1 MFGHSGRY
9 LKVNLTSGTITE
21 EIYDYTFARMYLGG
35 NGFAAKLIC
44 DNVPPA
50 VAPLDPENAIVFA
63 VGPLTGTPVW
73 GTSRGHVASISPL
86 TGLFADSS
94 FGGDFPVVQKR
105 TGFDAIL
112 ITGKAEKPLYLYVS
126 EKGAKLRVASGIWGK
141 TTEESND
148 ILQEK
153 EGKGAIAVSIGPAGE
168 NGVIFANIVCGGKRA
183 GTVGRGGMGTVMGSK
198 NLKAIVVKGARKTEV
213 AHPEELKAFL
223 KEKLPELKKNKG
235 EMTTLGTAALP
246 NMMNSRGLLGTR
258 NNTRET
264 YENWQD
270 ISGDFFIDKYKG
282 KSTACHGC
290 VIACGKTI
298 EVGEGEYSGETVKM
312 PEYETL
318 YAMGSMLDNNDINS
332 IFNGNHVCDLMGL
345 DTITMGVTLAFVAE
359 CMERGITTEEE
370 LGGTVCFSDGK
381 SMVDLIRKTVS
392 KEGIGKYLSKGS
404 LQLSKLFG
412 KDSHKYLYQVKG
424 MEIAGH
430 SARGIRE
437 MSLGYSV
444 STRGGSH
451 HDTRP
456 FYPGTHPDPGFDKVP
471 EYVVKSN
478 YFTAVGDS
486 LTICRFI
493 AEGMLDPP
501 SISGSMATMVN
512 CVTDWDIDIAG
523 LEEIGE
529 RIYNI
534 ERLINTRRGVSRKD
548 DVLPYRVMNEP
559 IPDGPSE
566 GRYCPR
572 DTLDTM
578 LDRYYKLRGWTEEGI
593 PADDKLKELG
603 LM

>member
-9 LKVNLTSGTITE
+9 LKGQSHLRVQITE

-35 NGFAAKLIC
+35 NGFAAKMIY

-50 VAPLDPENAIVFA
+50 VNPLDPENAIVFA

-86 TGLFADSS
+86 TGFFADSS

-126 EKGAKLRVASGIWGK
+126 KKGAKLRVASGIWGK

-282 KSTACHGC
+282 KRTACHGC

-298 EVGEGEYSGETVKM
+298 EVGEGDYSGKNRQD
-312 PEYETL
+312 
-318 YAMGSMLDNNDINS
+318 A
-332 IFNGNHVCDLMGL
+332 
-345 DTITMGVTLAFVAE
+345 
-359 CMERGITTEEE
+359 
-370 LGGTVCFSDGK
+370 
-381 SMVDLIRKTVS
+381 
-392 KEGIGKYLSKGS
+392 
-404 LQLSKLFG
+404 
-412 KDSHKYLYQVKG
+412 
-424 MEIAGH
+424 
-430 SARGIRE
+430 GIRN
-437 MSLGYSV
+437 SLCN
-444 STRGGSH
+444 
-451 HDTRP
+451 
-456 FYPGTHPDPGFDKVP
+456 GF
-471 EYVVKSN
+471 N
-478 YFTAVGDS
+478 A
-486 LTICRFI
+486 
-493 AEGMLDPP
+493 
-501 SISGSMATMVN
+501 
-512 CVTDWDIDIAG
+512 
-523 LEEIGE
+523 
-529 RIYNI
+529 
-534 ERLINTRRGVSRKD
+534 
-548 DVLPYRVMNEP
+548 
-559 IPDGPSE
+559 
-566 GRYCPR
+566 
-572 DTLDTM
+572 
-578 LDRYYKLRGWTEEGI
+578 
-593 PADDKLKELG
+593 
-603 LM
+603 